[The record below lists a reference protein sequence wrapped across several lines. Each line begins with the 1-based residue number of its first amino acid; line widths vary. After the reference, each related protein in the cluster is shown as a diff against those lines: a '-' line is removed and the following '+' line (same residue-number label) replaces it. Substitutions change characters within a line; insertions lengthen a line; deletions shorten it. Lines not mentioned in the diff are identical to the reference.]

1 MNCKKWPLAVFLMC
15 ASGLHAGSALAQLNG
30 GTASMAGE
38 PYNVTAL
45 SYPSATQAAVSW
57 ASDGPPVT
65 AFKVERR
72 IVGSRGFL
80 PVTSVADAVRST
92 IDGNLLPNTAY
103 EYRVSAI
110 RPESATPLVS
120 TGQVIL
126 VTPGSAAGVSGYDRA
141 ATPRKLAA
149 QPMNSNEVMLEWVDV
164 TPDET
169 GFKVERLG
177 PDGQWRA
184 LDMAAPNSTTYR
196 DRGLQAGATYQYRVA
211 AMRDYGSAV
220 PTAPVIA
227 STPAAGVTAIY
238 YVDAVNGSNAN
249 PGTEARPWASIQK
262 AHDTM
267 AAGQTVLVRKGTYVR
282 TNNYTVVQINRSG
295 LAGAP
300 ITYRNYPGEH
310 PLIKTTKGVNNHG
323 MEVRD
328 AAWIVIDGFEVQG
341 HVKEISY
348 EEAKAQNDLA
358 LAYSKMT
365 PPKFITAIVDSNG
378 ISLTGKTLNKT
389 HHIVV
394 RNNVVHDVPGAGIAG
409 GLTDY
414 ITFEGNRIWNTS
426 SYSPYG
432 TSGISLLV
440 PYDLDTNTS
449 SYRNSIVGNVVS
461 EAINLFPCNCFGF
474 KQPTDGNG
482 IILDTFNKNGYTGRT
497 LVANN
502 IVFNNGGR
510 GIHALNSSYIDVFG
524 NTMVRNGTQAITGE
538 GEISTQKSKYMRI
551 HNNIMLASSDR
562 PLTNFNPV
570 TDTNIDI
577 SHNIMFGGTRNQPT
591 PGAVDNRIVNP
602 AFVATSGASMFQ
614 PAANSPAI
622 DSAYAPAVLSPYDVN
637 GAPRVRG
644 NAADV
649 GAVEAF

>member
-1 MNCKKWPLAVFLMC
+1 MDCKKWRLAVFLMC

-30 GTASMAGE
+30 GAASLAGE

-45 SYPSATQAAVSW
+45 SYPSATQAVVSW
-57 ASDGPPVT
+57 ASDGAPVT

-80 PVTSVADAVRST
+80 PVTTVADAVRST

-110 RPESATPLVS
+110 RPDSAMPLVS

-126 VTPGSAAGVSGYDRA
+126 VTPGSAAGVTGYDRA
-141 ATPRKLAA
+141 ATPRRLAA
-149 QPMNSNEVMLEWVDV
+149 QPMNSSEVMLEWIDV

-196 DRGLQAGATYQYRVA
+196 DRGLQAGATYQYRVS
-211 AMRDYGSAV
+211 AMRNYGTAV
-220 PTAPVIA
+220 PSAPVVA
-227 STPAAGVTAIY
+227 STPAAGVSAIY

-249 PGTEARPWASIQK
+249 PGTEARPWATIQK

-267 AAGQTVLVRKGTYVR
+267 VAGQTVLVRKGTYVR
-282 TNNYTVVQINRSG
+282 TSNYTVVQINRSG
-295 LAGAP
+295 LEGAP
-300 ITYRNYPGEH
+300 ITYRNYPGER

-323 MEVRD
+323 IEVRD
-328 AAWIVIDGFEVQG
+328 AAWIVIEGFEVQG
-341 HVKEISY
+341 HVKEVSM
-348 EEAKAQNDLA
+348 EEARAQNELA
-358 LAYSKMT
+358 LAYSKMS
-365 PPKFITAIVDSNG
+365 PPKFIGATVDSNG
-378 ISLTGKTLNKT
+378 ISLAGKTLKKT

-394 RNNVVHDVPGAGIAG
+394 RNNLVHDVPGLGIGG
-409 GLTDY
+409 GLLDY
-414 ITFEGNRIWNTS
+414 ITIEGNRVWNTS
-426 SYSPYG
+426 AYSPYG
-432 TSGISLLV
+432 TSGISMLT

-449 SYRNSIVGNVVS
+449 GYRNLIVGNVVS

-482 IILDTFNKNGYTGRT
+482 IIIDSFNKNAYTGRT

-510 GIHALNSSYIDVFG
+510 GIHALNSAYVDVFG
-524 NTMVRNGTQAITGE
+524 NTMYRNGTQAITGE
-538 GEISTQKSKYMRI
+538 GEISTQKSKFIRVY
-551 HNNIMLASSDR
+551 NNIMVASPDR
-562 PLTNFNPV
+562 PLTNFNAV
-570 TDTNIDI
+570 TDTNTDI
-577 SHNIMFGGTRNQPT
+577 SHNILFGGNRNQPT
-591 PGAVDNRIVNP
+591 PGAVDNRTVNP

-622 DSAYAPAVLSPYDVN
+622 ETAYGPAVLTAVDVN

-644 NAADV
+644 SAADM